1 MTTDAWQQCRDRAA
15 RLLGRGDAAEESRQQ
30 ARLERARAALTQAAE
45 EGDEEGRQLVARQS
59 AAWQTR
65 FEDLLESSPE
75 QEARMRELLGFLHEH
90 LPSAVAGTVTVD
102 ATATG
107 RARQAVQGQG
117 TQHNYF
123 YGDSGAARPGV
134 VLSTL
139 IPPPSI
145 LVGGQDP
152 PASLAARFRAGFAP
166 GKPALA
172 LLHGPGGAGKSATAR
187 ALAAELAPEFTDARL
202 EVDLAGFT
210 PGSAPRPAGA
220 MLTELLR
227 LAGFDGSDIPGETAG
242 KSQLWRAWAADKKV
256 LLLLDNA
263 RDAGQIEPL
272 LPSSSFHGRCVVVV
286 TSRNRLRGLDT
297 TLDIP
302 VELLEPEAAV
312 ELLVRV
318 AGLDGDEAS
327 SDALAELAR
336 LCGYL
341 PLALRPVGALLADL
355 DAATLVRVMRSANR
369 PLEQLAEVD
378 QEAAAAFTVSYE
390 ALTADLQRTL
400 RTCVWHP
407 GPDFDAGSI
416 GALAG
421 IPAELA
427 TVQLVRLLQ
436 RSMLTALPHR
446 RYVFHDLFLS
456 YARQQLA
463 TLDQQ
468 DAMRMSRRD
477 LYRHLARVVATVHTL
492 LSAAADPTAGTG
504 PFDNPEHA
512 RHWLEAAAGELV
524 GAAGSALSDSW
535 ELGGDFAVRTAQL
548 LYVQGQ
554 YERSAA
560 LYEQVR
566 AAASEAGDE
575 RAHGRAVTALGDL
588 ARSTGR
594 FDEADDLFRTALR
607 TLGGV
612 ADTAGEADALR
623 GLGESARARGERD
636 EASAHFTEALAR
648 ARQADDAAGQGYALT
663 GLAHLARQRGD
674 LDTAGLRFAEAAEL
688 QRRADDGVGL
698 AYAVRGLG
706 HVRRA
711 RRELQDA
718 ERCFRDAMAL
728 HQRAGNRFGQAYAL
742 TALGGVT
749 REAGRLEEAAAHLD
763 DALALHRATNDR
775 TGQAR
780 THTELAALA
789 DARGDDVAARHHETA
804 AASLLGRS
812 GGV

>member
-1 MTTDAWQQCRDRAA
+1 MTPDGPGTAGPDEPAGSGGDVRASA
-15 RLLGRGDAAEESRQQ
+15 RGHAQQ
-30 ARLERARAALTQAAE
+30 A
-45 EGDEEGRQLVARQS
+45 VI
-59 AAWQTR
+59 
-65 FEDLLESSPE
+65 
-75 QEARMRELLGFLHEH
+75 
-90 LPSAVAGTVTVD
+90 
-102 ATATG
+102 
-107 RARQAVQGQG
+107 GQG
-117 TQHNYF
+117 VQHNYF
-123 YGDSGAARPGV
+123 YGASGSARPGV

-145 LVGGQDP
+145 LVGGPDR
-152 PASLAARFRAGFAP
+152 PAALAARLRAGIAP

-210 PGSAPRPAGA
+210 PGSAPRPAGEV
-220 MLTELLR
+220 LTELLR
-227 LAGFDGSDIPGETAG
+227 LAGFDGADIPGETAG

-263 RDAGQIEPL
+263 RDAGQIAPL
-272 LPSSSFHGRCVVVV
+272 LPSSSFHGRCAVVV
-286 TSRNRLRGLDT
+286 TSRNRLTGLDT
-297 TLDIP
+297 VLDVP

-318 AGLDGDEAS
+318 SGRGSDDPS
-327 SDALAELAR
+327 SGALAELAR

-355 DAATLVRVMRSANR
+355 DAGTLVRVMRSANR
-369 PLEQLAEVD
+369 PLEQLAEAD

-456 YARQQLA
+456 YARQRLA
-463 TLDQQ
+463 ALDHE
-468 DAMRMSRRD
+468 DAMRMSRRG
-477 LYRHLARVVATVHTL
+477 LYRHLARVVATVHAL
-492 LSAAADPTAGTG
+492 LSAAEEPTAGTG
-504 PFDNPEHA
+504 PFENPEHA
-512 RHWLEAAAGELV
+512 RLWLEAAAGELV
-524 GAAGSALSDSW
+524 GAAVGALSDSW

-548 LYVQGQ
+548 LYVEGQ
-554 YERSAA
+554 YERAGV

-566 AAASEAGDE
+566 AAADLAGDE
-575 RAHGRAVTALGDL
+575 RARGRAVAALGDL

-594 FDEADDLFRTALR
+594 HDEADALFGNALKI
-607 TLGGV
+607 LGGV

-623 GLGESARARGERD
+623 GLGETARARGD
-636 EASAHFTEALAR
+636 QDTASAHFTSALAR

-663 GLAHLARQRGD
+663 GLAHIARQRGE
-674 LDTAGLRFAEAAEL
+674 LDAAGRQFAEAAEF
-688 QRRADDGVGL
+688 QRRADNGVGL

-711 RRELQDA
+711 LREFDAA

-749 REAGRLEEAAAHLD
+749 GEAGRFEEAAAHLD
-763 DALALHRATNDR
+763 DALNLHRAANDR

-780 THTELAALA
+780 THAELAALA
-789 DARGDDVAARHHETA
+789 HVRGDGVAARRHESA

-812 GGV
+812 DGA